1 LLIFIFTVI
10 YSTFKHINKCSYNS
24 IATMLTIYSNA
35 ISYKFSNN
43 FILLLNR

>member
-10 YSTFKHINKCSYNS
+10 YSTFKHINKRSYNS